1 MAVEAFRGLGL
12 ALSLP
17 AQLPLLGLELGLLL
31 SRCALARLEAR
42 KHLLPRPEVVLDPV
56 ELRGAGLELRCDAR
70 SLGPGPVQLCGLAV
84 ELRLTGF
91 DVLRAALELF
101 GLVLHLR
108 QAVLD
113 ISLQA
118 LDARLPAREVRL
130 LSFLVRLQELALGE
144 APAKGIEPVLART
157 PSLELARDSVHALLE
172 LLFALRQLALAL
184 GHLASR
190 LAQLLLGVGE
200 VVECLRPS
208 TLTLLDHAGI
218 DGFRHVLRFHVSRP
232 SPHDSGSSI
241 DAFEMGHRRAK
252 PVVGMKVRV
261 WVALGTIY
269 VVWGSTFLA
278 IAVVVRDLPPFLSMG
293 LRHLVAGSVL
303 FGWVWWRRSG
313 KLDIGPREW
322 GASFIFGGLLFL
334 AGHGGLAWAQQEVPS
349 GVAALL
355 VGTIPLWF
363 AVLAWLALGE
373 RLGGRGLLGLVLGF
387 AGLALLVDPSG
398 HEGAKPL
405 GALVIA
411 FGAFAWA
418 AGSIWSR
425 RLPLPSDTL
434 LSAAM
439 AMLAGGTLLAIVSA
453 GTGEFGDAHF
463 TPEALA
469 AIAYM
474 VVVGSL
480 IGFSAYVWLLKVAPA
495 STVSTYA
502 YVNPVIAVL
511 LGWAFNDEVITGRT
525 LIAGAAIVVGV
536 ALMVSRSGQV
546 EEAPAAEPALA
557 EK

>member
-1 MAVEAFRGLGL
+1 V
-12 ALSLP
+12 
-17 AQLPLLGLELGLLL
+17 
-31 SRCALARLEAR
+31 
-42 KHLLPRPEVVLDPV
+42 
-56 ELRGAGLELRCDAR
+56 
-70 SLGPGPVQLCGLAV
+70 LAV
-84 ELRLTGF
+84 
-91 DVLRAALELF
+91 A
-101 GLVLHLR
+101 
-108 QAVLD
+108 
-113 ISLQA
+113 
-118 LDARLPAREVRL
+118 P
-130 LSFLVRLQELALGE
+130 SFELACD
-144 APAKGIEPVLART
+144 PA
-157 PSLELARDSVHALLE
+157 HALLE
-172 LLFALRQLALAL
+172 LLLALRKRPLAL

-190 LAQLLLGVGE
+190 FTKLLLGLGE
-200 VVECLRPS
+200 VVERLGSSAP
-208 TLTLLDHAGI
+208 TLLDDAGI
-218 DGFRHVLRFHVSRP
+218 DRSWHLLRSDVPRP
-232 SPHDSGSSI
+232 SSHESGSSI
-241 DAFEMGHRRAK
+241 AAFGMGHRRAK

-261 WVALGTIY
+261 WIALGTIY

-278 IAVVVRDLPPFLSMG
+278 IAVVVRDLPPFLAMG

-303 FGWVWWRRSG
+303 FTWVWWRRG
-313 KLDIGPREW
+313 KLDIGRKEW
-322 GASFIFGGLLFL
+322 GAAFIFGGLLFL
-334 AGHGGLAWAQQEVPS
+334 AGHGGLAWAQQDVPS

-363 AVLAWLALGE
+363 AILAWIALGE
-373 RLGGRGLLGLVLGF
+373 RLGRRAVLGLVLGF

-439 AMLAGGTLLAIVSA
+439 GMLAGGTLLAVFSA
-453 GTGEFGDAHF
+453 ITGELDDAHF
-463 TPEALA
+463 TPEALT

-536 ALMVSRSGQV
+536 ALMVSRPGQR